1 MSPAEELEN
10 QVLAADP
17 HDIIRALMRRFKVE
31 TRPLTSGEIKVSMR
45 MRAPAKPGP
54 SAGLSRRRRALP
66 AVEPEC
72 RLG

>member
-17 HDIIRALMRRFKVE
+17 HDLIRALMRRFKVE
-31 TRPLTSGEIKVSMR
+31 TRPLKSGEIKVSLR
-45 MRAPAKPGP
+45 MRAPVKPGP
-54 SAGLSRRRRALP
+54 VAGSSRRRRSLP
-66 AVEPEC
+66 AVDPEC